1 MIEYRPLQKIVPYRS
16 KEFLHFIDS
25 MGCMIHNT
33 DATHHHIGFGNKGTS
48 TKPPDIQVVPLCP
61 TICHDIAHSKDGI
74 VGLFR
79 FLYEFEDV
87 SDDILKELIEG
98 YLAKKMLFNLNDF
111 LSHGGVLK

>member
-61 TICHDIAHSKDGI
+61 TICHDIAHSKEGI
-74 VGLFR
+74 IGVFQSMKEPGLSR
-79 FLYEFEDV
+79 R
-87 SDDILKELIEG
+87 IQKELIEG
-98 YLAKKMLFNLNDF
+98 YLAKQMLFNINIF
-111 LSHGGVLK
+111 LSHNGILK